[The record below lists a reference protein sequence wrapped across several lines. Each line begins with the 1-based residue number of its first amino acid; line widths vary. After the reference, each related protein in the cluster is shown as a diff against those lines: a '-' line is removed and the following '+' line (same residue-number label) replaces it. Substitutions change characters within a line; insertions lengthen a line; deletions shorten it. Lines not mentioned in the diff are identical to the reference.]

1 MICEGELLHRVRGL
15 LRGLRWARGDCA
27 QLRGVMRLVRVLLC
41 ARFVGVLCCP
51 VWGGGA
57 APKDLR

>member
-1 MICEGELLHRVRGL
+1 MRGL
-15 LRGLRWARGDCA
+15 LRGLRWAQGDCA
-27 QLRGVMRLVRVLLC
+27 QLRGFMRLVRVLLC